1 MNTETSLKKNRAFS
15 LLELLLVLAIVAILS
30 AIGMP
35 NLREVWQR
43 LQAEHFMRQLS
54 QHLAYA
60 KVHAIAQQKPVQIC
74 PRQQALCSSDWNSA
88 PIQLHQ
94 KALVSW
100 QDVLLRELRHPVHSH
115 TLFYNRPS
123 LQFRSDGSLD
133 LLESGTFVYCSK
145 EPYQWH
151 FRLSVSQAGR
161 SRLWQQNTPCP
172 YTED

>member
-1 MNTETSLKKNRAFS
+1 MQHQHMIKKAWAFS
-15 LLELLLVLAIVAILS
+15 LIELLIVLAIVAILS

-43 LQAEHFMRQLS
+43 LQADHFMRQLS

-60 KVHAIAQQKPVQIC
+60 RVHAIALQKPVQIC
-74 PRQQALCSSDWNSA
+74 PRHGLTCSSDWNSA

-94 KALVSW
+94 KGLKNW
-100 QDVLLRELRHPVHSH
+100 QDLLLRELKHPVNSH
-115 TLFYNRPS
+115 QLFYSRAS

-145 EPYQWH
+145 EPYHWH

-161 SRLWQQNTPCP
+161 SRLWQENSPCP
-172 YTED
+172 Y

>member
-1 MNTETSLKKNRAFS
+1 MNADS
-15 LLELLLVLAIVAILS
+15 LLRSSAAYSLIELLLVLAILAITS
-30 AIGMP
+30 AVGMP
-35 NLREVWQR
+35 DLREFWQR

-60 KVHAIAQQKPVQIC
+60 RVHAIAQQNPVQLC
-74 PRQQALCSSDWNSA
+74 PRHGSVCSSDWNSA

-94 KALVSW
+94 KALKNW
-100 QDVLLRELRHPVHSH
+100 QDLFLRELKHPIHSH
-115 TLFYNRPS
+115 QLFYSRSS

-151 FRLSVSQAGR
+151 FRLTVSQAGR
-161 SRLWQQNTPCP
+161 SRLWQENKPCP
-172 YTED
+172 H

>member
-1 MNTETSLKKNRAFS
+1 MRYQQMMPKAEAFS
-15 LLELLLVLAIVAILS
+15 LLELLIVLTIVAILS

-35 NLREVWQR
+35 NLRELWQR

-60 KVHAIAQQKPVQIC
+60 RVHAIAQQKPVQIC
-74 PRQQALCSSDWNSA
+74 PRHGLLCSSDWNSA

-94 KALVSW
+94 KGLKNW
-100 QDVLLRELRHPVHSH
+100 QDLLLRELKHPVNSH
-115 TLFYNRPS
+115 QLFYSRPS

-145 EPYQWH
+145 EHYQWH

-161 SRLWQQNTPCP
+161 SRLWQENSRCP
-172 YTED
+172 Y

>member
-1 MNTETSLKKNRAFS
+1 MNAHPNPKGCYAFS
-15 LLELLLVLAIVAILS
+15 LIEVLLVLAIIAIVS

-35 NLREVWQR
+35 NLRELWQR

-60 KVHAIAQQKPVQIC
+60 RVYAIAQQHPVQIC
-74 PRQQALCSSDWNSA
+74 PRQGVLCSSDWNSA

-94 KALVSW
+94 KALKNW
-100 QDVLLRELRHPVHSH
+100 QDLLLRELKHPVHSH
-115 TLFYNRPS
+115 QLFYSRPS

-145 EPYQWH
+145 EPYHWH
-151 FRLSVSQAGR
+151 FRLSISQAGR
-161 SRLWQQNTPCP
+161 SRLWQENTSCP
-172 YTED
+172 H